1 LSRQRGDPTVRPVAA
16 STRVTRTAPLRYR
29 EIEQYLRDLIERATP
44 GDPLPTEA
52 ELCTRFGVSRMTVR
66 QAVQELAN
74 AGLVDRRRGQGTFVA
89 SRPVHRRAG
98 VFLSFTEEM
107 ARRGMAASSR
117 IVAARLDRA
126 RPEEAHDLDLAP
138 GDQVV
143 RIERVRLADGVP
155 IAFED
160 AALLSRYAPVLDA
173 DLVEGS
179 LHRALEGL
187 GAVATRAS
195 GTVTARLARASEVA
209 MLDLPP
215 HAALLVELR
224 LLFDQR
230 GLPFERTESRYV
242 AERYVIDVHH
252 HHP

>member
-1 LSRQRGDPTVRPVAA
+1 MAAPYSPPVVA
-16 STRVTRTAPLRYR
+16 STRATHAAPLRYR
-29 EIEQYLRDLIERATP
+29 EIERYLRDLIDRGRP

-52 ELCTRFGVSRMTVR
+52 ELCGRFGVSRMTVR
-66 QAVQELAN
+66 QALQELTN
-74 AGLVDRRRGQGTFVA
+74 AGLIDRRRGLGTFVA
-89 SRPVHRRAG
+89 SRPVHRHAG

-107 ARRGMAASSR
+107 ARRGMRASSQ
-117 IVAARLDRA
+117 VVSARRDRA
-126 RPEEAHDLDLAP
+126 RPEEVTDLRLSP
-138 GDQVV
+138 GDDVV

-160 AALLSRYAPVLDA
+160 AALLTRYAAVLDA
-173 DLVEGS
+173 DLVTGS
-179 LHRALEGL
+179 LHQALETL

-195 GTVTARLARASEVA
+195 GTVTARLARASEVT

-224 LLFDQR
+224 LLFDQHDQ
-230 GLPFERTESRYV
+230 PFERTESRYV